1 MEELNEQIK
10 ILMKEIG
17 IWKDFYTIEF
27 NTKTSGQSL
36 TFFIKENE
44 NKLYIAKYFDY
55 FQGIKDYIIDGTEI
69 NANTVEEFENKL
81 ADTSTNVNIEEILE
95 CIYIS
100 KRCFNRYVEVCSK
113 TIGLFPKLF
122 GFKNNVKIGRRF
134 YGLLIEEFVKG
145 KSLKE
150 VVSTI
155 NRKEIDIYEYA
166 INFVINM
173 ADTIKK
179 YTDCGFVHRDISPD
193 NIIIAEDK
201 PVVIDPGFIKI
212 IDRNSTRA
220 GCMFGKLYYASPE
233 QFAGNAVDVDFSS
246 DLYSIGIILFE
257 IITGINLLYQY
268 IEIEKKGNPHQ
279 EILKN
284 LDRDIE
290 DMFFEY
296 DEKESEKNKLFFR
309 ILKKMLQID
318 KKLRFNDINTFMEA
332 ISLLEGGKK

>member
-1 MEELNEQIK
+1 MEELNEHIK

-17 IWKDFYTIEF
+17 IWNDSYTIEF
-27 NTKTSGQSL
+27 NTKQSGQSL

-55 FQGIKDYIIDGTEI
+55 FQGIKDYIIHGIDI
-69 NANTVEEFENKL
+69 NVDTVEEFENKL
-81 ADTSTNVNIEEILE
+81 ADTSTNVDIEEILE

-122 GFKNNVKIGRRF
+122 GSKNNVKIGSRF
-134 YGLLIEEFVKG
+134 YGLLVEEFVKG
-145 KSLKE
+145 NSLKE
-150 VVSTI
+150 VITTI
-155 NRKEIDIYEYA
+155 DREEIDIYEYA
-166 INFVINM
+166 IKFFVNIS
-173 ADTIKK
+173 DTIKK

-193 NIIIAEDK
+193 NIIISDDK

-212 IDRNSTRA
+212 IDRNSTRV

-233 QFAGNAVDVDFSS
+233 QFVGKAVNVDFSS

-257 IITGINLLYQY
+257 IITGINLLYKY
-268 IEIEKKGNPHQ
+268 IEIEKKGDPHQ

-290 DMFFEY
+290 DMFFMY
-296 DEKESEKNKLFFR
+296 DEEENEKNKLFFN

-332 ISLLEGGKK
+332 ISLLEGGEE

>member
-1 MEELNEQIK
+1 MEEFNEQIK

-17 IWKDFYTIEF
+17 IWKDSYVIEF
-27 NTKTSGQSL
+27 NTKLSGQSL

-55 FQGIKDYIIDGTEI
+55 FQGIKDYIIDGIDI
-69 NANTVEEFENKL
+69 NVNTVDEFENKL
-81 ADTSTNVNIEEILE
+81 ADTSTNANVEEILE

-100 KRCFNRYVEVCSK
+100 KRCFNRYVEVCTK

-122 GFKNNVKIGRRF
+122 GYKNNVKIGRRF
-134 YGLLIEEFVKG
+134 YGVIVEEFVKG
-145 KSLKE
+145 NSLKE
-150 VVSTI
+150 VIATI
-155 NRKEIDIYEYA
+155 NREEIDIYEYA
-166 INFVINM
+166 IKFFINI

-193 NIIIAEDK
+193 NIIIADNK

-212 IDRNSTRA
+212 IDRNSTRV
-220 GCMFGKLYYASPE
+220 GCIFGKLYYASPE

-257 IITGINLLYQY
+257 IITGINLLYHY
-268 IEIEKKGNPHQ
+268 IEIDKKSDPHQ

-284 LDRDIE
+284 LDREIE

-296 DEKESEKNKLFFR
+296 DEEECEKNKLFFN

-332 ISLLEGGKK
+332 ISLLEGGEE